1 MDNKLIQELWEHT
14 YATDQKV
21 SKKIQGLLSKS
32 GLSDAEKRQID
43 PRHLSGKFFLDD
55 AASDVF
61 ISFHQEKSNS
71 NVHDHDFFELLYVV
85 KGSPIG
91 VIDSQEIFL
100 TEGNLCIMNPNAV
113 HYFKKY
119 HEGHDLI
126 LNIVLPQEI
135 FHKSIFHMLFNDS
148 ALNSFFIRYQIEN
161 ASKSYLL
168 FTELDQDIE
177 TFIRLLIN
185 EILNKKQYSRVI
197 IDHLLT
203 LLFTHIIRESEPK
216 QRSSV
221 LSQIIDTI
229 YTDYQT
235 VSLNRLSSKYNYHPK
250 YLSARIHDYTGHS
263 FRQLLTHIR
272 LQNVVNYLLYTDDT
286 IEHIVEQVG
295 YKDKSSLYAA
305 FKKKYHMS
313 PSQYRKLHQ
322 LP

>member
-1 MDNKLIQELWEHT
+1 MDDKLIQDLWEHT

-55 AASDVF
+55 ASSDVF
-61 ISFHQEKSNS
+61 ISFHQEKSNP
-71 NVHDHDFFELLYVV
+71 NIHDHDFFELLYVV

-91 VIDSQEIFL
+91 VIDGQEIFL

-119 HEGHDLI
+119 HEGEDLI

-177 TFIRLLIN
+177 TFIRLLIK
-185 EILNKKQYSRVI
+185 EILDEKQYSRVI

-216 QRSSV
+216 QTSSV
-221 LSQIIDTI
+221 LPQIIDAI
-229 YTDYQT
+229 YTNYQT
-235 VSLNRLSSKYNYHPK
+235 ISLYSLASKYNYHPK
-250 YLSARIHDYTGHS
+250 YLSALIHDYSGYS
-263 FRQLLTHIR
+263 FRQLTSQIR

-286 IEHIVEQVG
+286 IESIVEHVG

-313 PSQYRKLHQ
+313 PSQYRNSHQ
-322 LP
+322 FR

>member
-1 MDNKLIQELWEHT
+1 MDDKLIQELWEHT

-55 AASDVF
+55 ASSDVF
-61 ISFHQEKSNS
+61 ISFHQEKSNP
-71 NVHDHDFFELLYVV
+71 NIHDHDFFELLYVV

-91 VIDSQEIFL
+91 VIDGQEIFL

-119 HEGHDLI
+119 HEGEDLI

-177 TFIRLLIN
+177 TFIRLLIK
-185 EILNKKQYSRVI
+185 EILDEKQYSRVI

-216 QRSSV
+216 QTSSV
-221 LSQIIDTI
+221 LPQIIDAI
-229 YTDYQT
+229 YTNYQT
-235 VSLNRLSSKYNYHPK
+235 ISLYSLASKYNYHPK
-250 YLSARIHDYTGHS
+250 YLSALIHGYSGYS
-263 FRQLLTHIR
+263 FRQLTSQIR

-286 IEHIVEQVG
+286 IESIVEHVG

-313 PSQYRKLHQ
+313 PSQYRNSHQ
-322 LP
+322 FR